1 MAEFKFAKSYTLTNA
16 IKVEA
21 EEALVW
27 NTGLCALG
35 HPHTD
40 EDAADAGKA
49 VIVDTSVLMP
59 EIKKNQVSVVIYGNK
74 NLRAIL
80 NPGDT
85 LVVAA
90 ETDEAAQFYLD
101 QAVEGVLT
109 VAETSPAAA
118 ASETPA
124 EEGHEVTE

>member
-16 IKVEA
+16 IKVAA
-21 EEALVW
+21 EEASVW

-40 EDAADAGKA
+40 EDAANAGKA
-49 VIVDTSVLMP
+49 VIVDTTALLP
-59 EIKKNQVSVVIYGNK
+59 ELKTNQVSVVIYGNK

-80 NPGDT
+80 NPGDA
-85 LVVAA
+85 LVVTVD
-90 ETDEAAQFYLD
+90 TDEAAQFYLD

-109 VAETSPAAA
+109 VKETVSSSAAAETH
-118 ASETPA
+118 A
-124 EEGHEVTE
+124 EEGQEVTE

>member
-16 IKVEA
+16 IKVAA
-21 EEALVW
+21 EEASVW
-27 NTGLCALG
+27 NTGLGALG

-40 EDAADAGKA
+40 ENAANAGKA
-49 VIVDTSVLMP
+49 VIVDTTVLMP
-59 EIKKNQVSVVIYGNK
+59 EMKANQVSVVIYGNK

-90 ETDEAAQFYLD
+90 ETDEAAKFYLD

-109 VAETSPAAA
+109 VAEASPAAA
-118 ASETPA
+118 ASETPGG
-124 EEGHEVTE
+124 EGQ

>member
-1 MAEFKFAKSYTLTNA
+1 MAEFKFAKSYTLTNV
-16 IKVEA
+16 IKVAA
-21 EEALVW
+21 EEASVW
-27 NTGLCALG
+27 NTGLGALG

-40 EDAADAGKA
+40 EDAANAGKA
-49 VIVDTSVLMP
+49 VIVDTTVLMP

-80 NPGDT
+80 NPGDSI
-85 LVVAA
+85 VVAA

-109 VAETSPAAA
+109 VTEAAA
-118 ASETPA
+118 A
-124 EEGHEVTE
+124 

>member
-16 IKVEA
+16 IKVAA
-21 EEALVW
+21 EKASVW

-35 HPHTD
+35 HPHID
-40 EDAADAGKA
+40 ENAANAGKA
-49 VIVDTSVLMP
+49 VIVDTTVLMP
-59 EIKKNQVSVVIYGNK
+59 EIKTNQVSVVIYGNK

-90 ETDEAAQFYLD
+90 ETDEAAKFYLD

-109 VAETSPAAA
+109 VKENAAA

-124 EEGHEVTE
+124 GEGQK